1 MDPQLTFVMARH
13 GGVFSTAHAKAAG
26 YDRHAVAAQLRSGA
40 WHAVRYG
47 VHTTGE
53 LWSDHQDAGR
63 QHHLEAAAVVLRL
76 GRHGTVL
83 SHASAAR
90 LHGLLLPADVC
101 TDVELTDPVQH
112 RTGKGYR
119 VRRASL
125 PPEDVTVVGGLPV
138 TTLARTL
145 ADVGREWDVVDTV
158 VAVDDVLADGRLTR
172 ADLVSTSLRHRHWPG
187 AGRMARAFGLARVGA
202 HSPHETRTRV
212 AFVVAGLPEP
222 VLQAAVLVGRR
233 LVGVLDMLWEEP
245 AVFGECDG
253 RTKVDDPW
261 FGRTASEAVWA
272 EKCRHDELVDLDL
285 VGVRMKPADLHA
297 PLADKIARLRRLLDR
312 AAPGPVAYRVEQRN
326 GGLRRTPRVAGP
338 GAGFTGVRPGSPAS
352 VNQDGHG

>member
-1 MDPQLTFVMARH
+1 LTFAMARH

-26 YDRHAVAAQLRSGA
+26 YDRHAIAAQLRSGA

-47 VHTTGE
+47 VHTSGE
-53 LWSDHQDAGR
+53 LWSAHEDAGR
-63 QHHLEAAAVVLRL
+63 HHHLEAAAVVLRL
-76 GRHGTVL
+76 GRPDSVL

-90 LHGLLLPADVC
+90 LHGLLLPAEVG

-112 RTGKGYR
+112 RTGRGYR

-145 ADVGREWDVVDTV
+145 ADVARDWDVVDTV
-158 VAVDDVLADGRLTR
+158 VAVDDVLADGRLTP
-172 ADLVSTSLRHRHWPG
+172 AELTATALRHRHWPG
-187 AGRMARAFGLARVGA
+187 AGRLARAFGLSRVGA
-202 HSPHETRTRV
+202 HSPHETRTRL
-212 AFVVAGLPEP
+212 AFMSAGVPEP
-222 VLQAAVLVGRR
+222 LLQAGVFVGPR

-272 EKCRHDELVDLDL
+272 EKCRHDQLVDLDL
-285 VGVRMKPADLHA
+285 VGLRMKPSDLHA
-297 PLADKIARLRRLLDR
+297 PFADKVARLHRLLDR
-312 AAPGPVAYRVEQRN
+312 PPHGDVGYRVEQRN
-326 GGLRRTPRVAGP
+326 AGLRRTPRVRTAGS
-338 GAGFTGVRPGSPAS
+338 GFTGVRPGSPAS
-352 VNQDGHG
+352 VNQDGHR